1 MSEAGADPVA
11 VWMTEFPEL
20 AAGAVTEDITHG
32 VSFRLRWADLAV
44 RPVRLL
50 GGDHFHPM
58 LLLEA
63 ALDCL
68 AGLSLHGHLDR
79 VPLAAHL
86 NRDCGG
92 ALHVRCP
99 LF

>member
-1 MSEAGADPVA
+1 MSEAGANPVA

-63 ALDCL
+63 ALDRL
-68 AGLSLHGHLDR
+68 TVLSLHGRFDRVTLGAHLDR
-79 VPLAAHL
+79 D
-86 NRDCGG
+86 RGG
-92 ALHVRCP
+92 FLHVRCP